1 MCLVGLGCVVSL
13 QPRPWPV
20 VPEMTV
26 RVARAAF
33 PKGCLPI
40 RVRDELGAVFE
51 DEVFAAAFGV
61 RGRPGLSPGQLALV
75 SVLQFAEN
83 LTDRQAADQVR
94 GRIDWK
100 YCLGMELD
108 DPGFD
113 HTVLTGF
120 RARLIKHGLEETVLE
135 VLLARLS
142 ELGLLR
148 AGGRSRTDA
157 THVVAAIRSLNRLEL
172 VGETVR
178 AALEALAAAAPDWL
192 AGRVP
197 SVLAPEWTR
206 RYGARVDGYRLP
218 VKDTDRVALA
228 VTIGRDG
235 FALLE
240 AMRGV
245 DAPVWLVQIP
255 AVAML
260 RAVWVQQYQRMIK
273 NTGLEVAWRESS
285 DLPPGRSL
293 LVSPYD
299 PDARYSVKRGSGW
312 TGYKLHLTE
321 TCDPPETCGASGPQ
335 ARMPHLITNVETTDA
350 TVADQEITPVAHRRL
365 ARRGLLPA
373 EHVVD
378 GGYTSAELMLDARA
392 EHGVRLIGPLGA
404 DNAWQTSDPE
414 AFDLTR
420 FTIDWDT
427 EQVICP
433 AGKTSSRW
441 RTEQTRQARGKQVIR
456 VAFRKA
462 DCTPCPLR
470 ARCTRSDKDSRK
482 LTLRPRQSHEE
493 LLRARAEQATQAWRQ
508 RYATRA
514 GVESLIHQAVT
525 TTGARHSRY
534 RGLPK
539 THLAHVFTATA
550 LNLVR
555 LDAWWTNTPPGTT
568 RTTHLTALEPT
579 PVT

>member
-1 MCLVGLGCVVSL
+1 VSL
-13 QPRPWPV
+13 QPRPWLG

-33 PKGCLPI
+33 PKSCLAI
-40 RVRDELGAVFE
+40 RVRDELGLVLE
-51 DEVFAAAFGV
+51 DECFAAAFGV

-83 LTDRQAADQVR
+83 LTDRQAAQQVR

-100 YCLGMELD
+100 YCLGLELD

-120 RARLIKHGLEETVLE
+120 RARLVEHGLEETVLE

-148 AGGRSRTDA
+148 SGGRTRTDA
-157 THVVAAIRSLNRLEL
+157 THVLAAIRSLNRLEL
-172 VGETVR
+172 VGETLR
-178 AALEALAAAAPDWL
+178 AALEALAVAAPDWL
-192 AGRVP
+192 ASQIP
-197 SVLAPEWTR
+197 AEWVR
-206 RYGARVDGYRLP
+206 RYGVRVDSYRLP
-218 VKDTDRVALA
+218 AKEQARAELA

-240 AMRGV
+240 AVGGRGGS
-245 DAPVWLVQIP
+245 DAPVWLTQVP
-255 AVAML
+255 AVAAL
-260 RAVWVQQYQRMIK
+260 RAAWVQQYQRTVGQAGM
-273 NTGLEVAWRESS
+273 EVAWRESK
-285 DLPPGRSL
+285 DLPPGRLL

-321 TCDPPETCGASGPQ
+321 TCDDPETGEAVQSRAVPQ
-335 ARMPHLITNVETTDA
+335 LITNVETTDA
-350 TVADQEITPVAHRRL
+350 TVADQEMIPVVHQRL

-392 EHGVRLIGPLGA
+392 EHGVRLVGPLSA
-404 DNAWQTSDPE
+404 DNSWQTKDPK
-414 AFDLTR
+414 ALDLSQ
-420 FTIDWDT
+420 FVIDWDA
-427 EQVICP
+427 ERVACP
-433 AGKTSSRW
+433 AGRASSRW
-441 RTEQTRQARGKQVIR
+441 RVEQARGKDVIR

-470 ARCTRSDKDSRK
+470 ARCTRSDNDSRK
-482 LTLRPRQSHEE
+482 LTLRPRPRHEE
-493 LLRARAEQATQAWRQ
+493 LERARVEQATEEWKQV
-508 RYATRA
+508 YAVRA
-514 GVESLIHQAVT
+514 GVEGLMGQAVR
-525 TTGARHSRY
+525 TTGARHTRY

-539 THLAHVFTATA
+539 THLAHVFTAA
-550 LNLVR
+550 AINLVR
-555 LDAWWTNTPPGTT
+555 LDAYWTGHVPGGT
-568 RTTHLTALEPT
+568 RLSRLSRPELELAA
-579 PVT
+579 